1 MGIAFSLPVGVKRLC
16 RTLYLSLDD
25 ANITRP
31 SSYRNVLEDV
41 AQNHCQVYRR
51 TQVVRMEEKHS
62 DPNSELDAKRTET
75 RDDSTDVQE
84 VVLTTLGYTPELQR
98 NRSLYTLLFQS
109 LAIVAVPY
117 GEGSALNSAIVGG
130 GQLPSFV
137 GWILVSVLDEAIAMS
152 LAELASKFPT
162 SSDPY
167 FWIYRLLPEG
177 QVRTVLS
184 FITGWTWLVGN
195 WTIALTVNSG
205 MASLIAGTVTM

>member
-1 MGIAFSLPVGVKRLC
+1 M
-16 RTLYLSLDD
+16 D
-25 ANITRP
+25 
-31 SSYRNVLEDV
+31 
-41 AQNHCQVYRR
+41 
-51 TQVVRMEEKHS
+51 EKHS
-62 DPNSELDAKRTET
+62 NPDSTLDAERIKT

-84 VVLTTLGYTPELQR
+84 ADLTALGYAPELQR

-130 GQLPSFV
+130 GQLPYFV
-137 GWILVSVLDEAIAMS
+137 GWIMVSVLDEAIAMS

-162 SSDPY
+162 SAGPY
-167 FWIYRLLPEG
+167 FWVYRLLPEG

-195 WTIALTVNSG
+195 WTIALSVNFG
-205 MASLIAGTVTM
+205 MASLMAGTVTM